1 MNNDLR
7 IDILNIIKRA
17 KEGHIPSS
25 YSVVDIIKYIYDK
38 ELKINNKNFK
48 KNLRDYFILSKGHA
62 AAALFVVLKKK
73 KFLKKKQI
81 DEYGKKNSILGGHP
95 ECTKTPGVD
104 ASTGSLGHGFPF
116 SVGIALGLKL
126 KKTKHRVITLV
137 GDGECHEGTVW
148 EAANIASNQKLDN
161 LAMVIRIGHL
171 CN

>member
-73 KFLKKKQI
+73 NF
-81 DEYGKKNSILGGHP
+81 
-95 ECTKTPGVD
+95 
-104 ASTGSLGHGFPF
+104 
-116 SVGIALGLKL
+116 
-126 KKTKHRVITLV
+126 
-137 GDGECHEGTVW
+137 
-148 EAANIASNQKLDN
+148 
-161 LAMVIRIGHL
+161 
-171 CN
+171 